1 MSEERLSKEELY
13 AQNKELE
20 KRDELWDQ
28 VYKVARLSA
37 VRCVRIH
44 RNLVSADDVFQH
56 LNLWALE
63 HWHKIEE
70 WNGQNS
76 LVFKLK
82 RTFNNESQ
90 KFAAKER
97 AHRTKSTPSDAFYYT
112 HEILQEF
119 LKDVW
124 DYEHWTQSSAPKD
137 EYIQKSSKPNEGMN
151 REAMLSDV
159 SFGLKKLSEQ
169 DQLLLQRRFSAGG
182 TDVDALAIEYSISD
196 EALRKRV
203 SRALSKLQDR
213 IGGEQ
218 PQWNNRRYKKKDKE
232 QE

>member
-1 MSEERLSKEELY
+1 MNQSNNDTELMW
-13 AQNKELE
+13 ET
-20 KRDELWDQ
+20 
-28 VYKVARLSA
+28 VYRVARLSA
-37 VRCVRIH
+37 TRCVRIH
-44 RNLVSADDVFQH
+44 RNLVSTDDVFQH

-70 WNGQNS
+70 WQSQDS

-97 AHRTKSTPSDAFYYT
+97 AYKNKSTPSDAFYYT
-112 HEILQEF
+112 HEILQEL

-124 DYEHWTQSSAPKD
+124 RYDLW
-137 EYIQKSSKPNEGMN
+137 IQGVSRDAEFISKSSKPSEGMN

-159 SFGLKKLSEQ
+159 SAGLARLNEQ
-169 DQLLLQRRFSAGG
+169 DRLLLQRRFDGGG
-182 TDVDALAIEYSISD
+182 TDIDVLALEYAISE

-203 SRALSKLQDR
+203 SRALTKLQER
-213 IGGEQ
+213 LGGEQ
-218 PQWNNRRYKKKDKE
+218 PQWNNRRYKKRDKDE
-232 QE
+232 